1 MVRHADGGPVADFQM
16 AGINLDTLFTQRGD
30 LLLQMGGVDDHAV
43 AHNAHHVRPQNAA
56 GQQIQH
62 ELSFG
67 GHHGVAGVVAALIA
81 HHDVV
86 FLAEQVHHAALAFVA
101 PVDSGDCS

>member
-1 MVRHADGGPVADFQM
+1 M
-16 AGINLDTLFTQRGD
+16 AGIDLDALRPQCGD
-30 LLLQMGGVDDHAV
+30 LLLQMGGVNDHTV
-43 AHNAHHVRPQNAA
+43 AHNAHHIRPQNAA

-86 FLAEQVHHAALAFVA
+86 FLTEQVHHAALALVA
-101 PVDSGDCS
+101 PVDSGDSS